1 MLLWCLHR
9 LHDKK
14 KIPPAKDKNNLK
26 NLLYITTTKK
36 VTNNIHFPF
45 FFQILSLYSL
55 THMLTKEISTSKK
68 HDIIILANFQ
78 TLQQPFSLKKNHFNI
93 F

>member
-1 MLLWCLHR
+1 MI
-9 LHDKK
+9 K

-36 VTNNIHFPF
+36 VTNNIHFPFF

-78 TLQQPFSLKKNHFNI
+78 TLQQPFSLKKKSF
-93 F
+93 